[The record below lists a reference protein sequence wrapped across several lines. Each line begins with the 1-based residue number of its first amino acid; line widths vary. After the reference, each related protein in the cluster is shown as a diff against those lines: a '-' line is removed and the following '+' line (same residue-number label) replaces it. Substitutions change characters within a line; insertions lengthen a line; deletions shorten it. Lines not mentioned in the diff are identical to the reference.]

1 MTIENMS
8 KNLLLFAHNPATMQ
22 SIALNRLRQGGL
34 ELRDPTDPVVFLA
47 EMATVT
53 GHSIIEGMREI
64 LPEMFPSMAQR
75 PEHLYRH
82 ISDRDLIDVF
92 ALPSV
97 GELAFLIDV
106 ESLLQKA
113 MPLVSQDIRRVIIPR
128 DTVFRVSGYDF
139 AIQYPIEIRVLP
151 YATRT
156 SYAFQ
161 VLWLTETQS
170 PISPVTTNAL
180 EWKITNAPGYP
191 GDLLMFRLP
200 VMQYSVTSTSDTVT
214 PAAGFVCYPTYKD
227 QFYMAR
233 VWMRRLNSEAWVE
246 LSTTLSQRTYNVAKP
261 TAVIQVL
268 EEKLKVTIPAI
279 YINKGLV
286 DGEIRVDVYSTM
298 GPIELDLGSYT
309 TDAFEFAM
317 KDLNGEIDLNYSNPL
332 KAFAIKEVIGTG
344 KTSGGRK
351 AMTFEQLRTA
361 VINNAVGTR
370 RLPVTPSQLSTAVE
384 AYGMEMSEPIS
395 YVTGRTLHLSKP
407 MPASTISTVHSPIG
421 TVTAPLFFTWDELAA
436 LPTARVNGNRI
447 TLLPET
453 IYAFDGVN
461 IAFDPKLTETMKL
474 LPAVDLIKVGNA
486 KNYLFTPFYYVIDI
500 NNASISVRTYQLDR
514 PMVESKRFVTTNVST
529 ALSVITDDY
538 QFQKVGENYVLR
550 VLTKSDKTYKSLS
563 NDQVF
568 AQIQFIPR
576 TAGGT
581 PVCIQ
586 GVLKGMKD
594 GERVFEFTFESN
606 LDVDRSDEL
615 VLTNTYNQ
623 GGVQVDTPTSLSNEF
638 NIIYGCTQYYPG
650 NFERSNI
657 DDMIVGQGRD
667 AIGVTHEVFG
677 LKFGDALTW
686 YWSSSRPVTD
696 AINYKFYEEDVLAF
710 WEYDD
715 IEYKDGVPVYVVD
728 ESKDPPVQ
736 FNYLH
741 RKGDPVI
748 DEETGKQKIAHP
760 AGSQVFENG
769 QPVISKPRSIKFM
782 LEMIGYDA
790 RYRMANTQAV
800 QRYVDTVVADIVK
813 TVTVQLPLLK
823 RDYLELTDG
832 FFRPVTTIGNIVVR
846 KEDGSAAPVSAENRF
861 TVFYYMSA
869 ANRENMELLKTI
881 RSTSSQVINRYLGAN
896 KTVST
901 TELCKELKSVLGESV
916 LGVEMELM
924 GPDRDMRI
932 FTVLDEAAKAT
943 LGKKLDIDPDGSV
956 VIKDDV
962 TLSFNRHDVVM

>member
-1 MTIENMS
+1 MS
-8 KNLLLFAHNPATMQ
+8 
-22 SIALNRLRQGGL
+22 LNRLRQGNL
-34 ELRDPTDPVVFLA
+34 ELRDPTDPVVFVS

-53 GHSIIEGMREI
+53 GHAIIEGMREL

-92 ALPSV
+92 ALPSN
-97 GELAFLIDV
+97 GELLFYIDV

-113 MPLVSQDIRRVIIPR
+113 MPLISQDIRRVIIPR
-128 DTVFRVSGYDF
+128 DTVFKVAGYEF

-151 YATRT
+151 YATRS

-161 VLWLTETQS
+161 VLWLTENQS

-180 EWKITNAPGYP
+180 DWSITNAPGYS
-191 GDLLMFRLP
+191 GDLLMFRIP
-200 VMQYSVTSTSDTVT
+200 VLQYSVVSMSDTVT
-214 PAAGFVCYPTYKD
+214 PAAGFVCYPTYKN

-233 VWMRRLNSEAWVE
+233 VWMRRLGSDKWEE
-246 LSTTLSQRTYNVAKP
+246 LATTLSQRTYNVAKA

-268 EEKLKVTIPAI
+268 EEKLKITIPAI
-279 YINKGLV
+279 YVNKGMV
-286 DGEIRVDVYSTM
+286 DGDIRVDVYSTM
-298 GPIELDLGSYT
+298 GPVEIDLGSYT
-309 TDAFEFAM
+309 SDQFSFSI
-317 KDLNGEIDLNYSNPL
+317 KDLNGEIDSNFSNPL
-332 KAFAIKEVIGTG
+332 KAFAIKEVIGNG
-344 KTSGGRK
+344 KTSGGRA
-351 AMTFEQLRTA
+351 AMSFDELRAA
-361 VINNAVGTR
+361 VVNNAVGTR
-370 RLPVTPSQLSTAVE
+370 RLPVTPSQLSTAVA

-407 MPASTISTVHSPIG
+407 MLPSTVSTVHSPIG

-453 IYAFDGVN
+453 IYGFDGVN
-461 IAFDPKLTETMKL
+461 ISFDAMLTETLKT
-474 LPAVDLIKVGNA
+474 LPAVDLVKVGNA
-486 KNYLFTPFYYVIDI
+486 RNYLFTPFYYVMDI
-500 NNASISVRTYQLDR
+500 NNASISVRAYQLDR
-514 PMVESKRFVTTNVST
+514 PSVENKRFVDTNVST
-529 ALSVITDDY
+529 ALSVITHDY

-550 VLTKSDKTYKSLS
+550 VLTKSDKTYKSLT

-568 AQIQFIPR
+568 AQIQYTPR
-576 TAGGT
+576 TAGGS

-586 GVLKGMKD
+586 GELKGMKD

-606 LDVDRSDEL
+606 LDIDRSNEL
-615 VLTNTYNQ
+615 VLTNTINQ
-623 GGVQVDTPTSLSNEF
+623 GGVQVDTPTALSNEF

-650 NFERSNI
+650 NYQRSYI
-657 DDMIVGQGRD
+657 DDMLVGQGRD

-677 LKFGDALTW
+677 LKFGDVLEW
-686 YWSSSRPVTD
+686 YWSSARPVTD
-696 AINYKFYEEDVLAF
+696 SINYKYYEEDVLAF
-710 WEYDD
+710 WEHDD
-715 IEYKDGVPVYVVD
+715 IEYQDGVPVYVID
-728 ESKDPPVQ
+728 ETKEPPIQ
-736 FNYLH
+736 FKYKH

-748 DEETGKQKIAHP
+748 DPETGQQKIAHH
-760 AGSQVFENG
+760 AGSQVKENG
-769 QPVISKPRSIKFM
+769 QPVIAKPRSIKFM

-790 RYRMANTQAV
+790 RYRMANTSAV
-800 QRYVDTVVADIVK
+800 QRYVESVVADIVK
-813 TVTVQLPLLK
+813 TVTVQLPMLK
-823 RDYLELTDG
+823 RDYLELTYG
-832 FFRPVTTIGNIVVR
+832 YFRPVTTIGNIVVR

-861 TVFYYMSA
+861 TIYYYMSA

-881 RSTSSQVINRYLGAN
+881 RATSSEVINRYLSAN

-901 TELCKELKSVLGESV
+901 TELCKELKVVLGESV
-916 LGVEMELM
+916 LGVEMDLM
-924 GPDRDMRI
+924 GPERDMRI

-962 TLSFNRHDVVM
+962 TLSFNRHDVMM